1 MTQPIPLVDLRAQ
14 HAEIARDLAP
24 DLERILDAAAF
35 VGGPDVA
42 AFEEDYASFVRVR
55 HCVGVGNGTDAVEL
69 ALRALHIGIGDEVVL
84 PANTFIATAEGVVRA
99 GAVPVLVDVDP
110 ETLLID
116 PQRVA
121 EALTGRTRAV
131 LAVHLYGQMA
141 PVEHLERAVDGTG
154 VVVVEDAAQ
163 SQGASRHGV
172 LSGAAGVL
180 AATSFYPGKNLGAA
194 GDAGAVTTD
203 DDDLAEAVR
212 MLGNHGSREKYVH
225 EVVGFNSR
233 LDTLQAAVL
242 RQKLRRLPGW
252 NGLRQRA
259 AERYVDLLG
268 ELEKVGLPVTAPGN
282 EHVWHLFVV
291 RVPDRDGVLAALN
304 ARGVGAGVHYPAPL
318 HLTKAFASLGEGPG
332 SFPVSEAAG
341 EEILSLPIY
350 PHITKEQQERV
361 VSMLREEMG

>member
-1 MTQPIPLVDLRAQ
+1 VTQPIPLVDLRAQ

-141 PVEHLERAVDGTG
+141 PVEKLERAVEGTG

-233 LDTLQAAVL
+233 LDTSR
-242 RQKLRRLPGW
+242 RQSFARSCGACLVGTGCASERLSDTWTCSESSRRSACPSPPPGTSTC
-252 NGLRQRA
+252 GTSSSSA
-259 AERYVDLLG
+259 S
-268 ELEKVGLPVTAPGN
+268 PTAT
-282 EHVWHLFVV
+282 ECW
-291 RVPDRDGVLAALN
+291 
-304 ARGVGAGVHYPAPL
+304 L
-318 HLTKAFASLGEGPG
+318 H
-332 SFPVSEAAG
+332 
-341 EEILSLPIY
+341 
-350 PHITKEQQERV
+350 
-361 VSMLREEMG
+361 